1 MTQVTQIDATPET
14 APQERPVNWEYD
26 TASECIRKAIECM
39 KQNGG
44 RDISLKVQ
52 FETWL
57 NAEFWIP
64 NEDAPKVPDE
74 LPWEK

>member
-1 MTQVTQIDATPET
+1 MSEQIDATPEM
-14 APQERPVNWEYD
+14 PVSERPANWEYD
-26 TASECIRKAIECM
+26 VAAECIRKAIDCM

-44 RDISLKVQ
+44 KDISLKVK
-52 FETWL
+52 FEEWL

-64 NEDAPKVPDE
+64 NADKSDNVIPDN